1 MAMGKVAL
9 RSETLIWL
17 ATYRD
22 VLTRVYTKTLRALPT
37 AFYRHLPEKQVEI
50 LATFNLDSLFQ
61 RLEGRIID
69 TEQLKQ
75 VFAKQFEQGVCQNDI
90 TQSIDQLLHTFTSLV
105 ESGQVAQPSL
115 RQELIH
121 KANYTTH
128 ILKTALALAVIEHRR

>member
-9 RSETLIWL
+9 RSETLTWL

-50 LATFNLDSLFQ
+50 LANFNLNSLFQ

-75 VFAKQFEQGVCQNDI
+75 VFAKQIAQGIYQDDI
-90 TQSIDQLLHTFTSLV
+90 TQSIDQLLYTFTNLV
-105 ESGQVAQPSL
+105 ESGQVVQPNL

-128 ILKTALALAVIEHRR
+128 ILKTALALAVIENRR